1 MSVNIK
7 CPRADCDFET
17 GENATAV
24 SAALLTAHATEHNSG
39 GGGGG
44 STRAPPVDR
53 PRLQAACA
61 RADWEVFK
69 ARWKSFKAATNV
81 RADKVVHQLLG
92 SLDND
97 VITLVY
103 NENGSPETLDES
115 ELLELIHKVAVK
127 PENVWITRE
136 KLHQMTQDTAEPITG
151 FAARLKGQARLC
163 EFTQSTT
170 CTNAGCGTS
179 VKVDFTETVVMGELV
194 RGIADPEVKT
204 LVLGEVEPKIDLK
217 SLVKLIQTKE
227 YAKSTSAP
235 QVVAE
240 LSGKSEGHSCDN
252 CGKVHDKGR
261 KNCPAYGKT
270 CTNCEKKGHF
280 RA

>member
-1 MSVNIK
+1 MSINIK

-17 GENATAV
+17 GENVTAV

-81 RADKVVHQLLG
+81 REDKVVHQLLG

-97 VITLVY
+97 VINLVY

-115 ELLELIHKVAVK
+115 DLLELIRKVAVK
-127 PENVWITRE
+127 PENV
-136 KLHQMTQDTAEPITG
+136 
-151 FAARLKGQARLC
+151 
-163 EFTQSTT
+163 
-170 CTNAGCGTS
+170 
-179 VKVDFTETVVMGELV
+179 
-194 RGIADPEVKT
+194 
-204 LVLGEVEPKIDLK
+204 
-217 SLVKLIQTKE
+217 
-227 YAKSTSAP
+227 
-235 QVVAE
+235 
-240 LSGKSEGHSCDN
+240 
-252 CGKVHDKGR
+252 
-261 KNCPAYGKT
+261 
-270 CTNCEKKGHF
+270 
-280 RA
+280 